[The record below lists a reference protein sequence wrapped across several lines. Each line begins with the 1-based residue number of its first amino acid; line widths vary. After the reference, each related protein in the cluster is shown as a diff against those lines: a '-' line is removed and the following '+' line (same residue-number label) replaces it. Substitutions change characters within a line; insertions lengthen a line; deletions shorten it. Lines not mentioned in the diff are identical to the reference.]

1 MAEHEIDIRPRRVL
15 SKDEVLARK
24 VYGETEFVDFGDGT
38 GVVVRGLTRGEAGR
52 LNKADDDMHAE
63 RLSMCWGIVEP
74 AMTLSEIEGWYEQGR
89 SGDIQKIMDTMQRL
103 SGSAPGQA
111 KEYTKSVP

>member
-1 MAEHEIDIRPRRVL
+1 MEHETDRPHRVL

-24 VYGETEFVDFGDGT
+24 VYGDTEFVDFGDGT

-52 LNKADDDMHAE
+52 LNNAENDMHAE

-74 AMTLSEIEGWYEQGR
+74 AMTLSEVDAWYEEAR
-89 SGDIQKIMDTMQRL
+89 SGDIQKIMNVMQRL
-103 SGSAPGQA
+103 SGGAPGQA
-111 KEYTKSVP
+111 KEYTKSVPG